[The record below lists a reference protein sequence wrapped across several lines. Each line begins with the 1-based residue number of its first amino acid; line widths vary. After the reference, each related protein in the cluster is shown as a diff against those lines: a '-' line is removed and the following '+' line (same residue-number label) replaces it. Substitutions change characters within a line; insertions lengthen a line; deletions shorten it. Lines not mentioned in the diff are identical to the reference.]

1 MNSVTNIIGN
11 VFEITTTSKRIIV
24 ESNFEIMFASYDL
37 DRLNIT
43 YIQNTLLRDND
54 KSLYIYIVFPKKDV
68 CLSQLVDE
76 LKKFILNQLKLK
88 LN

>member
-1 MNSVTNIIGN
+1 

-24 ESNFEIMFASYDL
+24 ESNFEIMFTSYDL

-68 CLSQLVDE
+68 LLSQLVDE